1 MLCHIGRT
9 GVGELINW
17 SDLGG
22 YGGEIDGSGWRLGDG
37 LGADRSLL
45 NVSRTEEVLG
55 EGDWS
60 LCGSEI

>member
-9 GVGELINW
+9 GVGELVNW

-22 YGGEIDGSGWRLGDG
+22 DGGEVDGCGFRLGDG

-45 NVSRTEEVLG
+45 NVSRTEELLG

-60 LCGSEI
+60 WCGAEI